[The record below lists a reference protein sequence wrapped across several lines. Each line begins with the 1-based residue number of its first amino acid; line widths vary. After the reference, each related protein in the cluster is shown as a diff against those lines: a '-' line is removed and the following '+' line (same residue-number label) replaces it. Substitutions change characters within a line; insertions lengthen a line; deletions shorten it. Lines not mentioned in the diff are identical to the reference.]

1 MEEDVE
7 DLSKE
12 WREEYKLSGNRKI
25 QPAVVK
31 PDESQIGKAN
41 SFENKLAKYVEV
53 EEEKK

>member
-1 MEEDVE
+1 MKEDVE
-7 DLSKE
+7 DVSKE

-41 SFENKLAKYVEV
+41 NFDIK
-53 EEEKK
+53 